1 MSTLAQVWGLA
12 RFRFG
17 LYLLSGS
24 LDSALLYVMPLV
36 PALIVRQFFD
46 SLIGLQPAGLNAWT
60 LLALLVVYA
69 LVNYVAAIVGG
80 VVEISAQ
87 QIAAALLRTNALRQ
101 VLRYPGARAL
111 PASSGEAISRVRDD
125 VDYVVWFLT
134 WTLDPVG
141 QVLVLSFALIVLAR
155 IDPLITLVV
164 VVPVFAVVAGIRI
177 VTRRIQH
184 LRRSNQEAIGEV
196 TGFLGD
202 VFAGV
207 ATLKGAGAEASVVSY
222 LRKLNEAR
230 RRAAV
235 NDQVFSQLVSSI
247 ATNTANLGTGVLLL
261 VAASAMR
268 GTSTGPR
275 FTVGDFALVV
285 SYLSILAHV
294 TSGFGEFLGKL
305 RQTDVSF
312 ERLSALLPGASPQ
325 LLVRPGPVFPAD
337 FPPAPGV
344 SPPREGARFEHLD
357 ASGLSYRFPESGRG
371 IDRVDLRLCR
381 GTLTVVTGRVGSGKT
396 TLLRVL
402 LGLLPLDDGEVTWN
416 GQPVRDLAGFM
427 VPPRVAYTPQV
438 PRLFSETL
446 RENVLL
452 GVPDDEHLLTRAI
465 RLAVLDRDLPRLER
479 GLDTLVGPRGTRLSG
494 GQVQR
499 TAAARMLVR
508 GAELLV
514 VDDLSSALDLDTE
527 RELWDGLLAQAELT
541 VLAVSHRRSVLRRA
555 DRVVVLENGH
565 LEAEGTLDGLLESS
579 NELRRIWHAEPAD
592 FDGAC

>member
-1 MSTLAQVWGLA
+1 MSTLARVWGLA
-12 RFRFG
+12 RFRLG
-17 LYLLSGS
+17 LYLLSGM

-46 SLIGLQPAGLNAWT
+46 ALTGQQSAGWNAWT
-60 LLALLVVYA
+60 LLTLLVVYA
-69 LVNYVAAIVGG
+69 LIHYVAGVIGG
-80 VVEISAQ
+80 VVEVSTQ
-87 QIAAALLRTNALRQ
+87 QIAAALLRTNVLRQ
-101 VLRYPGARAL
+101 VLRAPGARAL

-125 VDYVVWFLT
+125 VNNVVWFLT

-141 QVLVLSFALIVLAR
+141 QVLVLAFALIVLAR
-155 IDPLITLVV
+155 IDLSITVV
-164 VVPVFAVVAGIRI
+164 VLLPVFAVVVGIRI
-177 VTRRIQH
+177 VTRRIRR
-184 LRRSNQEAIGEV
+184 LRRANQEAIGEV

-207 ATLKGAGAEASVVSY
+207 GTLKGAGAETNVVGY

-235 NDQVFSQLVSSI
+235 NDQVFSQLVSSV

-261 VAASAMR
+261 VAANAMR
-268 GTSTGPR
+268 ETSAGAR

-285 SYLSILAHV
+285 SYLGILANV

-312 ERLSALLPGASPQ
+312 DRLGALLPGASAD
-325 LLVRPGPVFPAD
+325 LLVRPSPVFPAD
-337 FPPAPGV
+337 FPPARGPAPLPDGE
-344 SPPREGARFEHLD
+344 RLDRLD
-357 ASGLSYRFPESGRG
+357 ALGLGYRFPESGRG
-371 IDRVDLRLCR
+371 IDRVDLRLRR
-381 GTLTVVTGRVGSGKT
+381 GTLTVLTGRVGSGKT
-396 TLLRVL
+396 TLLRAL
-402 LGLLPLDDGEVTWN
+402 LGLLPLDAGEVTWN

-452 GVPDDEHLLTRAI
+452 GAPDDDRALTRAI
-465 RLAVLDRDLPRLER
+465 HLAVLDRDLPRLER

-527 RELWDGLLAQAELT
+527 RELWDGLLGQPGHT
-541 VLAVSHRRSVLRRA
+541 ILAVSHRRSVLRRA
-555 DRVVVLENGH
+555 DRVVVLGNG
-565 LEAEGTLDGLLESS
+565 LVEAEGTLDDLLSRS
-579 NELRRIWHAEPAD
+579 DELRRIWWAEPAD
-592 FDGAC
+592 LDG